1 MSKTSNNQKLEV
13 LRIWLDDLKRNGKIR
28 KQQQKKASKWV
39 EELEY
44 EN

>member
-13 LRIWLDDLKRNGKIR
+13 LKVWLDDLKKNSKHR

-39 EELEY
+39 DELDD
-44 EN
+44 

>member
-13 LRIWLDDLKRNGKIR
+13 LKIWLDDLKKNHKIR
-28 KQQQKKASKWV
+28 KQQQKKSSKWL

-44 EN
+44 DN

>member
-13 LRIWLDDLKRNGKIR
+13 LKIWLDDLKKNQKVR
-28 KQQQKKASKWV
+28 KQQQKKASKWL
-39 EELEY
+39 EELED

>member
-1 MSKTSNNQKLEV
+1 MSETSNNQKLEV

-28 KQQQKKASKWV
+28 KQQQKKASKWID
-39 EELEY
+39 EIEY

>member
-13 LRIWLDDLKRNGKIR
+13 LRIWLDDLKRNVKIR